1 MNPLIGSISEPMYSD
16 RGLGGGKQRL
26 IILISKPEI
35 SDPNWLVDRL
45 KIGNKGGKYYT
56 FVVIVK
62 LGTSRDPIM
71 SWFC

>member
-45 KIGNKGGKYYT
+45 KRGTKGGKYYT